1 MADEWYLKGQPPVTA
16 AEVVALASNTIL
28 ADAATAAAAAG
39 IDNAELLIISATPG
53 VEGAVAADTI
63 EVVCG
68 ITDFAGAAKAMA
80 RQVFIRSLAVTPDK
94 GDLAAAGTPVGTVLK
109 AVNPAT
115 GENVMTMQTTAGG
128 LFTFSVANDVAETTE
143 VQITAD
149 GCIPRVLKLT
159 FA

>member
-16 AEVVALASNTIL
+16 AEVVALAQTSIL

-53 VEGAVAADTI
+53 AEADNAI
-63 EVVCG
+63 NVVCG
-68 ITDFAGAAKAMA
+68 ITDFAGAAKAVA
-80 RQVFIRSLAVTPDK
+80 RQVFIRSLAITADK

-109 AVNPAT
+109 AVNPAS
-115 GENVMTMQTTAGG
+115 GENVMTMETTAGG
-128 LFTFSVANDVAETTE
+128 LFSFSVTNDAGAETTE

-149 GCIPRVLKLT
+149 GCITRVLKLT
-159 FA
+159 FAA

>member
-1 MADEWYLKGQPPVTA
+1 MSASEWYSKGQPPVTA
-16 AEVVALASNTIL
+16 AETVALVTASE
-28 ADAATAAAAAG
+28 
-39 IDNAELLIISATPG
+39 IDNTELLIISATPG
-53 VEGAVAADTI
+53 TEAANEI
-63 EVVCG
+63 EVACA
-68 ITDFAGAAKAMA
+68 ITDFAGTAKAVA
-80 RQVFIRSLAVTPDK
+80 RQVFIRSLAVTADK

-115 GENVMTMQTTAGG
+115 GENVQTMETTAGG
-128 LFTFSVANDVAETTE
+128 LFSFKVSNDVAETTE